1 VSEGVMQPLDT
12 DSASIQDLDN
22 RIIQIQKMIKKAPL
36 LGDLWAQL
44 GFTIQVKDI
53 RFHDSG
59 VCQKEALFAY
69 QMALKLLDPVSNLV
83 SVMVV
88 GV

>member
-1 VSEGVMQPLDT
+1 MQPLDT
-12 DSASIQDLDN
+12 DSASIQDLVN

-83 SVMVV
+83 SVIVV
-88 GV
+88 

>member
-1 VSEGVMQPLDT
+1 
-12 DSASIQDLDN
+12 
-22 RIIQIQKMIKKAPL
+22 MIKKAPL

-83 SVMVV
+83 SVIVV
-88 GV
+88 